1 MSLPSL
7 GRGGI
12 INSVRKL
19 SGYDVPGWRA
29 VNVTTEFIA
38 GQVATLAANSTT
50 GAPELTLCN
59 GSTAKPIGIFFCHKA
74 TNFYKV
80 VREEVVIVP
89 AIGSTVNLDHS
100 NLKASSY
107 RVYYSNA
114 AGTSTGAALTE
125 TTNYTIAIVNGV
137 FTNVNISVATAVY
150 VVVSYLY
157 NDTTVSGIDQTL
169 GSGKAAYLSDPCE
182 IATLVYDTAST
193 TAYTLGANIYSSATG
208 YITASTPGG
217 TATVIGSVTKIPTA
231 SDPELW
237 VRVRIA

>member
-29 VNVTTEFIA
+29 VDSTTEFIA

-59 GSTAKPIGIFFCHKA
+59 GSSAKPVGIFFCHKA

-80 VREEVVIVP
+80 VTNEVVLMP
-89 AIGSTVNLDHS
+89 AIGSTANLKYS
-100 NLKASSY
+100 NLKSASY
-107 RVYYSNA
+107 KVVYCNA
-114 AGTSTGAALTE
+114 AGTSTGATLTD
-125 TTNYTIAIVNGV
+125 TTNYSIAIVNGV
-137 FTNVNISVATAVY
+137 LTNVNVSVVTPVY
-150 VVVSYLY
+150 VAVSYLY
-157 NDTTVSGIDQTL
+157 NDTSVSGIDQTL

-193 TAYTLGANIYSSATG
+193 SAYTLGGIAYVSTTG
-208 YITASTPGG
+208 YISATAAGG
-217 TATVIGSVTKIPTA
+217 SNYAIGTFTKLPTNE
-231 SDPELW
+231 DPEVW
-237 VRVRIA
+237 VRVRIS